1 MEQSDGTLILEQ
13 VQQIGRGGT
22 QVCLRH
28 EGDITKYERGQE
40 AAAADESE
48 RGFGRSSEASAAA
61 AAAPRPDGPTGVLQ
75 VARAGR
81 VGGGRGSAQ
90 GAGCEQRISG
100 GEVGALRGLLRR
112 VRAAQHPKG
121 TSQKYC

>member
-13 VQQIGRGGT
+13 VQQICRGGT
-22 QVCLRH
+22 QVCMRH
-28 EGDITKYERGQE
+28 EGDITEYERGQE

-48 RGFGRSSEASAAA
+48 RGFGRSPEAA
-61 AAAPRPDGPTGVLQ
+61 AAAPRSDDPAGILQ
-75 VARAGR
+75 VALAGR

-90 GAGCEQRISG
+90 GAGREQRISG

-112 VRAAQHPKG
+112 VRAAQHPQG
-121 TSQKYC
+121 TIHKYC

>member
-13 VQQIGRGGT
+13 VEQICRGGT
-22 QVCLRH
+22 QVCMRH
-28 EGDITKYERGQE
+28 EGDITEYERGQE
-40 AAAADESE
+40 AAATDESE
-48 RGFGRSSEASAAA
+48 RGFGRSPEASSAAA
-61 AAAPRPDGPTGVLQ
+61 AAAPRPDDPTGVLQ
-75 VARAGR
+75 AARAGR

-90 GAGCEQRISG
+90 GAGCGRISG

-112 VRAAQHPKG
+112 VRAAQHPQG